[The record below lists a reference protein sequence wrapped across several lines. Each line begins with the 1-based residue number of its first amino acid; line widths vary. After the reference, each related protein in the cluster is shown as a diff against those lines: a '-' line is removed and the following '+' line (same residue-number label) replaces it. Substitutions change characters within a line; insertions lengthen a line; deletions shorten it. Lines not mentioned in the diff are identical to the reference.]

1 MNQHNQH
8 TSPYLCPMDLPI
20 TFLDVKSTTSR
31 PQIGLGPASLWATV
45 RVAADV
51 SAVPFPGTSGLA
63 PLDAIILLDNV

>member
-1 MNQHNQH
+1 
-8 TSPYLCPMDLPI
+8 MDLPI
-20 TFLDVKSTTSR
+20 TFLDIKSTNR
-31 PQIGLGPASLWATV
+31 PQIGLGPTSLWATV